1 MSEVKCWG
9 SGFSRCEMLAEK
21 RCHIALENWEDTL
34 GWLALA
40 AECLGNLPCLS
51 GVLFVKAR

>member
-1 MSEVKCWG
+1 MG
-9 SGFSRCEMLAEK
+9 AMAGDFSWCEMLAEK
-21 RCHIALENWEDTL
+21 RCHIVLENQEDTL

-51 GVLFVKAR
+51 GVLFVKPR